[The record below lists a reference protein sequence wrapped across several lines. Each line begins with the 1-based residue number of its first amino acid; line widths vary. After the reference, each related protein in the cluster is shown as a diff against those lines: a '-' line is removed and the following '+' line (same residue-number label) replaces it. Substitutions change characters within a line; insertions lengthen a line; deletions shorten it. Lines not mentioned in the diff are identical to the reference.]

1 MGKVKL
7 PAHRAGLPGH
17 ASGEQNVSRGSFL
30 HIVLLDPA
38 YPALAGR
45 GTFRPRIKI
54 LPRSPSCLV
63 SAELPVCLGPPLP
76 LEATVSYFLVD
87 DPFEKFEHPV
97 GLGFLLVEDFPCL
110 VA

>member
-1 MGKVKL
+1 MEKQTAL
-7 PAHRAGLPGH
+7 IQQTEARYPGL
-17 ASGEQNVSRGSFL
+17 
-30 HIVLLDPA
+30 LL
-38 YPALAGR
+38 
-45 GTFRPRIKI
+45 
-54 LPRSPSCLV
+54 CLV

-97 GLGFLLVEDFPCL
+97 GLGFLPVEDFPCL